1 MEGAPLNVLRKLARL
16 AGSSTQAREE
26 SAAEPLDPAD
36 EPLNADPEKAAED
49 DPDRLSVGFV
59 LRRDDSE

>member
-1 MEGAPLNVLRKLARL
+1 MLRKLARL
-16 AGSSTQAREE
+16 AGSPTQTRDE
-26 SAAEPLDPAD
+26 SAAELPDPAD
-36 EPLNADPEKAAED
+36 EPLNADPEKAAEN

>member
-1 MEGAPLNVLRKLARL
+1 MLRKLARL
-16 AGSSTQAREE
+16 AGSPTQTRDERAVEL
-26 SAAEPLDPAD
+26 SDPAD